1 MILIGQYDSPFV
13 RRVGIALTLYGL
25 PFEQRPWSVFGDPEK
40 IRPHNPLTRVPTLVL
55 DDGESL
61 IESHC
66 ILDHLDSLV
75 PADRAMFPRTEPD
88 RRRAL
93 KVAALAMGTA
103 DKAVSLFYEQ
113 RLHQQVSD
121 VWDAR
126 CRLQIASTLGILE
139 ADRMGRPGEHWFG
152 GRLGHAD
159 PRRRRRPAGAAAGVP
174 GDLAGLHPAG
184 LRRKRL
190 LDDADRSVLRLDV
203 AGEDLEGAAVIDKK
217 AVLPGV
223 TAIQRER
230 GPGRRKADH
239 AIVRPGHLAVPERD
253 HGVRQHPARG
263 SPHR

>member
-75 PADRAMFPRTEPD
+75 PADRAMFPRAEPD

-126 CRLQIASTLGILE
+126 CRLQIASTLAILE
-139 ADRMGRPGEHWFG
+139 ADRMVRPGEHWFG

-159 PRRRRRPAGAAAGVP
+159 IAVAVTLRFLGEAHPGLVREADIPTLAADAARLERLPAFQAISQAFIP
-174 GDLAGLHPAG
+174 PA
-184 LRRKRL
+184 
-190 LDDADRSVLRLDV
+190 
-203 AGEDLEGAAVIDKK
+203 
-217 AVLPGV
+217 
-223 TAIQRER
+223 
-230 GPGRRKADH
+230 
-239 AIVRPGHLAVPERD
+239 
-253 HGVRQHPARG
+253 
-263 SPHR
+263 